1 MRCGNSIL
9 RGIDREYPLWG
20 FPIDRDS
27 GLGTIM
33 LRSALFGTVA
43 RLTAACS
50 CSPSAAAP
58 AVSALGALRTDQRW
72 PSAAHGTAAQYSS
85 ATTDRPRK
93 SSVYNTHPP
102 HCLRFPSGFGPNGAA
117 RHLSCTD
124 DRCAPCTPL
133 ARLLDE
139 PAEPTR
145 ELLEIIRK
153 NGDISTAA
161 LWREVQVRT
170 KLD

>member
-1 MRCGNSIL
+1 M
-9 RGIDREYPLWG
+9 
-20 FPIDRDS
+20 
-27 GLGTIM
+27 
-33 LRSALFGTVA
+33 
-43 RLTAACS
+43 
-50 CSPSAAAP
+50 
-58 AVSALGALRTDQRW
+58 
-72 PSAAHGTAAQYSS
+72 
-85 ATTDRPRK
+85 
-93 SSVYNTHPP
+93 
-102 HCLRFPSGFGPNGAA
+102 
-117 RHLSCTD
+117 
-124 DRCAPCTPL
+124 

>member
-1 MRCGNSIL
+1 
-9 RGIDREYPLWG
+9 
-20 FPIDRDS
+20 
-27 GLGTIM
+27 M

-85 ATTDRPRK
+85 ATTDRPQ
-93 SSVYNTHPP
+93 
-102 HCLRFPSGFGPNGAA
+102 
-117 RHLSCTD
+117 
-124 DRCAPCTPL
+124 
-133 ARLLDE
+133 
-139 PAEPTR
+139 PTR

-161 LWREVQVRT
+161 LWREVQDRHDVSESARAIPNKRQMKLLLKFMKRT
-170 KLD
+170 FKVKASKGKAKSYLYRVHPLMLRREQRAQAKAQQQ